1 MTMKRNHQVWGER
14 KMIWPGV
21 CYVHLNHHG
30 IQVLIG
36 PTDITKET
44 VLVPLQGQKVVP
56 KPWTAG
62 SRLGKSGNCTKVYS
76 PGLKFTVILNE
87 FSA

>member
-1 MTMKRNHQVWGER
+1 MAMKRNHHVRGER

-21 CYVHLNHHG
+21 CYVHLSHHG

-44 VLVPLQGQKVVP
+44 EPVPLQAQKLVP

-62 SRLGKSGNCTKVYS
+62 SGLGKSGICTKGSS
-76 PGLKFTVILNE
+76 PGLGFTVILNE
-87 FSA
+87 FST